1 VLAKLHHDHG
11 TQSAL
16 SMLPSQDAVMFPH
29 SPLDS
34 CGLVQKS
41 RSLEETWKPSEVDIL
56 MSEAVESVESRTH
69 VYPHAEGAALT
80 YPIYHALRELFK
92 DAMFGLPR
100 MREHKF
106 DPGAVISSSKGALRA
121 VGSEEQREGSL
132 SQNVTRRGGLHSS
145 KDRVRTFY
153 ADGQSATRAHQ
164 STESSLRESKER
176 DLFAVRLDW
185 DRDDTGHFM
194 EKTNQS
200 YHECFGQL
208 PARRAGLDD
217 GTCAV
222 LTSKF
227 VLSFKSTKFSTLAWH
242 HELKVKTTF
251 AYKQH
256 LDIRKHFVAECL
268 IRPKS
273 LQSRLRVRAIRKK
286 AWRRRWESYVK
297 KMPSIQDVSENKQ
310 GTMANIALH
319 KTDAKEQKRHNR
331 NMLCTPL
338 FGLVKQWRRR
348 EKPTLQ
354 GHLRPIVNI
363 PRSLPPWTLSNIN
376 TSLLNILRI
385 LDFEE
390 NFGDVKP
397 NDVTGRDKGIHDQR
411 TRHSTRSSLTQFTP
425 SSRMQAPYTAV
436 CYAENPVTR
445 RDSARYESG
454 ATDNGHSQGNSDLTE
469 GATTACDNNT
479 PNEGNQSSFPNN
491 DMPEDPEQFR
501 DEEWENEASSESDA
515 DGESENESELDEEQ
529 ELHVPLS
536 FQIPEDTLRKAM
548 QSSSNSQ
555 ASFYSHRLYRGPED
569 QMLSVHYCRNMEVAE
584 RVAKLFVDKKV
595 LGFDIEWKPW
605 ASPKSIKDNASLVQI
620 ASEDRIALFHIS
632 LFQGETPEE
641 LLPPTLKTILQSP
654 DIIKVGVAIKG
665 DFTRLQNHLG
675 VQARGVFEISRL
687 HNIVEHHASPN
698 KITKRL
704 VSLARQTQQHLQLP
718 LSKGDVRESDWS
730 KELDKEQ
737 IQYAATDAYA
747 GLRIFDVLEAK
758 RKKLRPTPPLPGL
771 CDSDERTTRRV
782 KTAPEL
788 VATKEEEE
796 MPNSMETLEQEEDTA
811 EYETASEDFM
821 DSHDLDAA
829 TGSGSMLEYLSES
842 DIPDADYVPP
852 HQRVSQASLE
862 PIQPDNAAF
871 NPPPKTRR
879 IGRVA
884 LSRLKGV
891 DPGYPR
897 LPQISSDVEDE
908 SDSSDA
914 FDPPPQTH
922 LRRRAAKDALLGET
936 VEQSDNGDETDE
948 FADMEVEELMLAMK
962 LDDVFETQAK
972 QSATTSTQLDEVK
985 QISSLSV
992 SDTILEQNE
1001 DGERIVASPSETTP
1015 TIKEKKKRKLS
1026 TVKSTSTDDTTLA
1039 PPQPKPPTTDTSPRS
1054 SEYTLAETWAQD
1066 YFRSTI
1072 PSPSTSP
1079 SSTSPPSRIRAA
1091 VPHMRAYHLWHH
1103 QGLPLDEVAG
1113 HLRDPPLAISTVLNY
1128 VAQAVDLERLEYRTE
1143 DMRVVLAGLPLGLR
1157 IGRYRRLVERV
1168 NGRARVTE
1176 KTGWF

>member
-1 VLAKLHHDHG
+1 VLAKRHHG

-16 SMLPSQDAVMFPH
+16 SMLPSQDAVMLLH
-29 SPLDS
+29 SPSDS
-34 CGLVQKS
+34 RGIVPKS
-41 RSLEETWKPSEVDIL
+41 RSLEETWKPIEVDGL
-56 MSEAVESVESRTH
+56 MSEVVRSVESWTH
-69 VYPHAEGAALT
+69 VYPHAEGAVLT
-80 YPIYHALRELFK
+80 YPIYHAPRGLFN
-92 DAMFGLPR
+92 DAMLRLPR
-100 MREHKF
+100 LRDHKF
-106 DPGAVISSSKGALRA
+106 EAGEVISSSKRALRA
-121 VGSEEQREGSL
+121 IHSEEQRERSL
-132 SQNVTRRGGLHSS
+132 SQNSARRGDLHSS
-145 KDRVRTFY
+145 KDRVHTFY
-153 ADGQSATRAHQ
+153 TDKQPTTRAYQ
-164 STESSLRESKER
+164 NTESLWRETKER
-176 DLFAVRLDW
+176 DVFAVRLDW
-185 DRDDTGHFM
+185 DRDDTGHLM
-194 EKTNQS
+194 EKTSQS

-208 PARRAGLDD
+208 PARKVDLDD

-227 VLSFKSTKFSTLAWH
+227 VLSLKSTKSSTLAWH
-242 HELKVKTTF
+242 HKLKVKTTF

-256 LDIRKHFVAECL
+256 LEIRKHLVAESL
-268 IRPKS
+268 TQLKS
-273 LQSRLRVRAIRKK
+273 LPSRLRVRAIRRKP
-286 AWRRRWESYVK
+286 WRRRWEPYDR
-297 KMPSIQDVSENKQ
+297 KMPSTQDVSENKQ
-310 GTMANIALH
+310 WTMANIALH
-319 KTDAKEQKRHNR
+319 ITDAKEQKRHNR

-338 FGLVKQWRRR
+338 FDLAKQWRRR

-354 GHLRPIVNI
+354 GHFPPIVN
-363 PRSLPPWTLSNIN
+363 PTRSSPTMTLSNIN
-376 TSLLNILRI
+376 TSLVNILGI
-385 LDFEE
+385 LGFEE

-397 NDVTGRDKGIHDQR
+397 NDVTGHDKGIHNQR
-411 TRHSTRSSLTQFTP
+411 RRRSTRSSLTLFTP

-445 RDSARYESG
+445 RDSDQYESDR
-454 ATDNGHSQGNSDLTE
+454 TDNSPTQGNNDLTE
-469 GATTACDNNT
+469 GATTACDNSM
-479 PNEGNQSSFPNN
+479 PGEGDQSSSPND
-491 DMPEDPEQFR
+491 DMSEDAEQFR
-501 DEEWENEASSESDA
+501 DEEWENEASSESNA
-515 DGESENESELDEEQ
+515 DSESENESELDDEQ
-529 ELHVPLS
+529 EIHVPLS
-536 FQIPEDTLRKAM
+536 FQIPQDTLRKAM
-548 QSSSNSQ
+548 QSSPNSQ

-584 RVAKLFVDKKV
+584 RVAKLLVDKKV

-605 ASPKSIKDNASLVQI
+605 ASPKSIKDNASLVQL

-641 LLPPTLKTILQSP
+641 LLPPTLKTILQSA

-675 VQARGVFEISRL
+675 IQARGVFEISRL
-687 HNIVEHHASPN
+687 HNVVEHHASPD

-782 KTAPEL
+782 KATPEP
-788 VATKEEEE
+788 VATKGEEV
-796 MPNSMETLEQEEDTA
+796 MPNPMETLEQEEDTA
-811 EYETASEDFM
+811 EYETAPEDLM

-829 TGSGSMLEYLSES
+829 TGSGPMLEFSNES
-842 DIPDADYVPP
+842 DDSGADYVPRR
-852 HQRVSQASLE
+852 QRVSQASLE
-862 PIQPDNAAF
+862 PIHQDNAAF
-871 NPPPKTRR
+871 NRPPKTRR

-897 LPQISSDVEDE
+897 LPQLSSNDEDE

-914 FDPPPQTH
+914 FDPPPQT
-922 LRRRAAKDALLGET
+922 RVQKRVVKGALLGET
-936 VEQSDNGDETDE
+936 AGQSDNSDETDE
-948 FADMEVEELMLAMK
+948 FADREVEELMAA
-962 LDDVFETQAK
+962 LDMDDAFESQGK
-972 QSATTSTQLDEVK
+972 QSATTSTQLDEVE
-985 QISSLSV
+985 QPSNLFV
-992 SDTILEQNE
+992 SDAILEQNE
-1001 DGERIVASPSETTP
+1001 DGECAVASPSETAP
-1015 TIKEKKKRKLS
+1015 TMKEKKKRKPS

-1039 PPQPKPPTTDTSPRS
+1039 PPQLNPPTTDTTPKSL
-1054 SEYTLAETWAQD
+1054 EYTLAETWAQD
-1066 YFRSTI
+1066 YFRSTV
-1072 PSPSTSP
+1072 PSPSTST
-1079 SSTSPPSRIRAA
+1079 SSISPPSRIRAA

-1113 HLRDPPLAISTVLNY
+1113 QLRDPPLAISTVLNY
-1128 VAQAVDLERLEYRTE
+1128 IAQAVDLERLEYRNE

-1157 IGRYRRLVERV
+1157 MGRYRRLVDRV
-1168 NGRARVTE
+1168 NGRARLSE